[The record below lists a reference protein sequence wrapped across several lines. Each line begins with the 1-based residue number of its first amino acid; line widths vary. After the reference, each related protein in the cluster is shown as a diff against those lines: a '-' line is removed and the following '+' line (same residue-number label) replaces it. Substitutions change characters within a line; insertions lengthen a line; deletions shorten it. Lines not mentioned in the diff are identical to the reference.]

1 MTSNKVWCTCIHNV
15 HILIHYFVVQDDAEC
30 PSIGELIDLLE
41 AAQIVQRT
49 GGKDKTVAEIL
60 TESFTLK
67 YPHIQ
72 INRPSRF
79 LDTVNRLAAPTKPS
93 SIGDA
98 KLSGTPLA
106 HYRRRQWS
114 PRNRC
119 KKGILIGLCVLSVH
133 MFCFW
138 LP

>member
-1 MTSNKVWCTCIHNV
+1 M
-15 HILIHYFVVQDDAEC
+15 FVVQEDADC

-41 AAQIVQRT
+41 AAQIAHKT
-49 GGKDKTVAEIL
+49 GSEAKTVAEIL
-60 TESFTLK
+60 TERFTSK

-93 SIGDA
+93 SIGEA
-98 KLSGTPLA
+98 KLSGSPLA

-119 KKGILIGLCVLSVH
+119 KQGIGCLCVCKKFVCLHKLLPYMYKTPCCLVWVLSV
-133 MFCFW
+133 
-138 LP
+138 